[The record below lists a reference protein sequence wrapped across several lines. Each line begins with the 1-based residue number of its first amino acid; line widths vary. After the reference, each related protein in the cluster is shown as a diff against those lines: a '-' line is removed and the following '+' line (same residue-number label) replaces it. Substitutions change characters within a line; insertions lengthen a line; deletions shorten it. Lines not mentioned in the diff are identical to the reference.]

1 MEGKAYLK
9 SDSPWGTVS
18 ATTPRAMHKH
28 TPSVREKVSLLWLL
42 SMQLLLLL
50 LLLQKARAAILGIA
64 SKLSRLALQLVR
76 SLVCIAVAS
85 FSAPAVTV
93 FTSILLS
100 VRVR

>member
-9 SDSPWGTVS
+9 SDSPWGTIS
-18 ATTPRAMHKH
+18 ATTRRAMHKH

-42 SMQLLLLL
+42 SVL
-50 LLLQKARAAILGIA
+50 LLLQEARAAILGMS

-85 FSAPAVTV
+85 FSAPAATV
-93 FTSILLS
+93 LTSILLS